1 MQNKLDSEFQDVNK
15 NETPDN
21 KNTTIEYLQKQLLAE
36 QLYQQKKA
44 QFACMRGEF
53 KKKAD

>member
-53 KKKAD
+53 KKKG